1 MCLRVFEGKGVSQV
15 APAPAAA
22 GFLVLSLPVDSRSL
36 ARIACLHPCCRASS
50 LSLDDVCLRV
60 SRRQTAFYDLQIQV
74 REERECVCACECL
87 YVSEKGKQE
96 AGPGIH

>member
-15 APAPAAA
+15 APAP
-22 GFLVLSLPVDSRSL
+22 GFLVLSLPVDSL
-36 ARIACLHPCCRASS
+36 ARIACSHPCCRASS